1 MGNFVAVLQK
11 ELKTYLV
18 SPIAY
23 VVGAVFLLVSG
34 FFFRNMVI
42 QFNMYCMTYI
52 QQAQRYGGQLPQLNL
67 NEFVVNGFFGSMS
80 FISLFVVPL
89 LTMRLI
95 AEEKKSGTM
104 ELLMTSP
111 LSNVQTI
118 LGKFV
123 SCFLLYTVIVG
134 LSGFFVLLLEIY
146 GNPDWGPIFSAY
158 VGVLLMGG
166 AFVAVGV
173 FASSLTE
180 NQIVA
185 AVLSFAALLIFW
197 VIGWS
202 ANFAGPTMG
211 KVLTYLSLVEHIG
224 DFQKGIIDTKDV
236 IFYLSF
242 MFFSLFLTLTVMESR
257 KWRK

>member
-1 MGNFVAVLQK
+1 MGNFVAILQK

-34 FFFRNMVI
+34 FLFRNLVM
-42 QFNMYCMTYI
+42 QFNMWCMTYI

-67 NEFVVNGFFGSMS
+67 NEVVANGFFGLMS

-89 LTMRLI
+89 LTMRLV
-95 AEEKKSGTM
+95 AEEKQSGTI

-118 LGKFV
+118 LGKFA
-123 SCFLLYTVIVG
+123 SCFLLYTIIVG
-134 LSGFFVLLLEIY
+134 LSVFFMVLLEVY
-146 GNPDWGPIFSAY
+146 GNLDWGPILSAY

-166 AFVAVGV
+166 TFVAVGV

-197 VIGWS
+197 VIGWAAS
-202 ANFAGPTMG
+202 FAGPTMG

-236 IFYLSF
+236 IFYLSV
-242 MFFSLFLTLTVMESR
+242 MFFSLFSTLTVMESR
-257 KWRK
+257 RWRK